1 MRSANRPE
9 RKNDIMMKKASK
21 KRPVNGVPTTDS
33 GKVVKKARV
42 SGRGKAVVGDG
53 GSRKVSPRMKKVIK
67 SATAAEQADR
77 RRDNAMENRRVD
89 AKTRSA
95 TAKGGKSDGMPV
107 PSSFNRPATPMSGMK
122 KKKPA
127 VVIGGKAKARK
138 TVKSGAVAGDA
149 SRKKKKSK

>member
-1 MRSANRPE
+1 
-9 RKNDIMMKKASK
+9 MMKKTSK
-21 KRPVNGVPTTDS
+21 KRTVNGVPTTDG

-53 GSRKVSPRMKKVIK
+53 GSRGVSPRMKKVIK

-95 TAKGGKSDGMPV
+95 TAKGGKSDGMPA
-107 PSSFNRPATPMSGMK
+107 PSTFDRPATPMAGMK

-138 TVKSGAVAGDA
+138 TVKSGAVAGNA

>member
-9 RKNDIMMKKASK
+9 RKNNIMMKKASK
-21 KRPVNGVPTTDS
+21 KRTVNGVPTTDS
-33 GKVVKKARV
+33 GNVVKKARV

-53 GSRKVSPRMKKVIK
+53 GSRKVSPRMRKVIK
-67 SATAAEQADR
+67 SATSAEQADR

-89 AKTRSA
+89 GKTRSA

-107 PSSFNRPATPMSGMK
+107 PSTFNRPATPMSGVK
-122 KKKPA
+122 KKKPS